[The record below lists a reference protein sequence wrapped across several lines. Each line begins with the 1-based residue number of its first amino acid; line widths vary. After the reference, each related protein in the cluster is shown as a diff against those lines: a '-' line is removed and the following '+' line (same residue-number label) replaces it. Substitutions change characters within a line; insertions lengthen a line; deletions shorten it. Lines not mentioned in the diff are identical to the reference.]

1 MCRLMLIAD
10 PMIKKS
16 QIWNKILKTMKLIS
30 DADELCRKECVDG
43 CQLDEN

>member
-1 MCRLMLIAD
+1 MQCAD
-10 PMIKKS
+10 CWSHDKEKS
-16 QIWNKILKTMKLIS
+16 DLEQGFKNLKLIS